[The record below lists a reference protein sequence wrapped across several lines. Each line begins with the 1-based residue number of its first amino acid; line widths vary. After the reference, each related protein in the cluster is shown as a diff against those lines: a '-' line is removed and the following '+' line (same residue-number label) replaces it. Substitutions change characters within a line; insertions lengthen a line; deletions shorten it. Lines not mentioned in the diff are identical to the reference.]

1 MFFFLL
7 GHSPSHTFSY
17 FYVILT
23 IYLMVKRTFMWI
35 KIKWLLYYFEL
46 CYYGNI
52 LVCVYLW
59 GYGDNRK
66 VWLMTF
72 TLNTGVMAMGM
83 IIFTSSTRVVFTSI
97 ESMISLFIHAGPLA
111 VSWMVRWRATIWNT
125 YLRNDHF

>member
-7 GHSPSHTFSY
+7 GHSPSHFFSY

-23 IYLMVKRTFMWI
+23 IYLMWKRTFMWI

-97 ESMISLFIHAGPLA
+97 ESMISLFIHAGPVA

-125 YLRNDHF
+125 FLRNDHF

>member
-7 GHSPSHTFSY
+7 GHSPSHFFSY

-23 IYLMVKRTFMWI
+23 IYLMWKRTFMWI

-72 TLNTGVMAMGM
+72 TLNTGVMAIAM
-83 IIFTSSTRVVFTSI
+83 IIFSSSTRKVFTSI
-97 ESMISLFIHAGPLA
+97 ESMISLFIHAGPVA

-125 YLRNDHF
+125 FLRNDHF

>member
-7 GHSPSHTFSY
+7 GHSPSHFFSY

-23 IYLMVKRTFMWI
+23 IYLMWKRTFMWI

-72 TLNTGVMAMGM
+72 TLNTGVMAIAM
-83 IIFTSSTRVVFTSI
+83 IIFSSSTRVVFTSI